1 MIVVDRIAK
10 AIDNIQLKDTAKG
23 ECSALFVEKM
33 TRQEIEKQMDEL
45 ARKYVETHDR
55 AIIEELNRSSRQL
68 QELEKHFRR

>member
-55 AIIEELNRSSRQL
+55 KIVDELYELAR
-68 QELEKHFRR
+68 ELEKMDKLERQ